1 MSDDID
7 SKALEGPHPNE
18 RPETSRRR
26 NAQGI
31 RIDPDAE
38 AEPDTERAVLSALV
52 AHEPGVLAN
61 VASLFSRRQ
70 FNIESLTVGA
80 TTDEDRARIT
90 LVIEEPEPGIEQ
102 AKKQLQKLV
111 PVVSVTELPDD
122 AIRRNL
128 ALIKVE
134 GTHPDRVNAMADMY
148 GGQAVD
154 AGQETITVEV
164 TGSQQ
169 KIEAAIDAFERFG
182 IEEIVR
188 TGSAALARGA
198 ERTAAENPPIAEP
211 ESKEVPADD

>member
-7 SKALEGPHPNE
+7 SKALEGPHPSE

-38 AEPDTERAVLSALV
+38 AEPDTQQAVLSALV

-90 LVIEEPEPGIEQ
+90 LVIEESGPGIEQ

-111 PVVSVTELPDD
+111 PVVSVTELPAD
-122 AIRRNL
+122 ATRRDL

-134 GTHPDRVNAMADMY
+134 GSHPDQVQSLAEMY

-154 AGQETITVEV
+154 AGRETVTVEI
-164 TGSQQ
+164 TGSEQ
-169 KIEAAIDAFERFG
+169 KIDAAIDAFEQFG
-182 IEEIVR
+182 IVEIVR
-188 TGSAALARGA
+188 TGTAALTRGA
-198 ERTAAENPPIAEP
+198 ERTAPDGPQIAEP

>member
-7 SKALEGPHPNE
+7 SKALEGPHPSE

-26 NAQGI
+26 NPQGI

-38 AEPDTERAVLSALV
+38 AEPDTRQVVLSALV

-80 TTDEDRARIT
+80 TTDENRARIT
-90 LVIEEPEPGIEQ
+90 LVIEEPDPGIEQ

-111 PVVSVTELPDD
+111 PVVSVTELPAD
-122 AIRRNL
+122 ATRRDL
-128 ALIKVE
+128 ALIKVD
-134 GTHPDRVNAMADMY
+134 GTHPDQVQSLAEMY

-154 AGQETITVEV
+154 AGQETVTVEI
-164 TGSQQ
+164 TGSEQ
-169 KIEAAIDAFERFG
+169 KIDAAIDAFERFG
-182 IEEIVR
+182 IVEIVR
-188 TGSAALARGA
+188 TGTAALTRGA
-198 ERTAAENPPIAEP
+198 ERTAPNGPQIAEP

>member
-7 SKALEGPHPNE
+7 SKALEGPHPSE

-38 AEPDTERAVLSALV
+38 AEPETQQAVLSALV

-80 TTDEDRARIT
+80 TTDDDRARIT
-90 LVIEEPEPGIEQ
+90 LVIEESGPGIEQ

-111 PVVSVTELPDD
+111 PVVSVTELPAD
-122 AIRRNL
+122 ATRRDL

-134 GTHPDRVNAMADMY
+134 ATHPDQVQSLAEMY

-154 AGQETITVEV
+154 AGRETVTVEI
-164 TGSQQ
+164 TGSEQ
-169 KIEAAIDAFERFG
+169 KIDAAIDAFERFG
-182 IEEIVR
+182 IVEIVR
-188 TGSAALARGA
+188 TGTAALTRGA
-198 ERTAAENPPIAEP
+198 QRTAPDGPQIAEP